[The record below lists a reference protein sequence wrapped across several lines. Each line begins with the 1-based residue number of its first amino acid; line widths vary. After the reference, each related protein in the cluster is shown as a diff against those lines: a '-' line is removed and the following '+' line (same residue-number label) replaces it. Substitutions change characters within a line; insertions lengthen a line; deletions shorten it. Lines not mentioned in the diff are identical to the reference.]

1 MKALIADDDVTTRR
15 MLRVVLL
22 RWGYEVVE
30 AADGTE
36 AWEHFMGPSPAALA
50 ILDWTMPGVSGP
62 DLCRRLRSRGQ
73 VAGPYVI
80 LLTARS
86 HWKDVVL
93 GLEAGADD
101 FVAKPY
107 QVEELRARV
116 AVGRRIVDLQQEL
129 LNVNGALESRVRER
143 TERIHKLLEQ
153 SQELVGQL
161 GHDLRTPLTPLMALL
176 PILLGDERD
185 PERREWLGLCLDQVR
200 YLKRL
205 ASRVSDLGRLES
217 PQTPLSLLPIQILP
231 VVQAATE
238 FVGIENSAGL
248 AERRAMID
256 LPPTLEV
263 YGDVV
268 WLERV
273 FVDLLDN
280 AFRFSPT
287 GTPVTVKAESGEQE
301 VVVEVA
307 DQGQGLAPEQLSR
320 LFDPFYMGDSA
331 RTDRNTNGLGLAIC
345 RRIVE
350 RHGGRIWAESAGP
363 GLGTRV
369 RFTLYR
375 AGQSLPVHLERA

>member
-15 MLRVVLL
+15 MLRVALL

-30 AADGTE
+30 AADGAE
-36 AWEHFMGPSPAALA
+36 AWEHFLGPSPAALA
-50 ILDWTMPGVSGP
+50 IVDWTMPGLSGP
-62 DLCRRLRSRGQ
+62 DLCRRLRGRGQ
-73 VAGPYVI
+73 VPGPYVI

-107 QVEELRARV
+107 QVEELGARV

-129 LNVNGALESRVRER
+129 LKANGALESRVRER
-143 TERIHKLLEQ
+143 TEKIQSLLER

-161 GHDLRTPLTPLMALL
+161 GHDLRTPLTPLVALL
-176 PILLGDERD
+176 PILLLDERD
-185 PERREWLGLCLDQVR
+185 PERREWLGLCLAQVR
-200 YLKRL
+200 HLKRL
-205 ASRVSDLGRLES
+205 ATRVSDLGRLES
-217 PQTPLSLLPIQILP
+217 ATTPLSLLPIRLLP

-238 FVGIENSAGL
+238 FVGTDDAVGRRK
-248 AERRAMID
+248 RRAAID
-256 LPPTLEV
+256 LPATLEV

-280 AFRFSPT
+280 AFRFSPA
-287 GTPVTVKAESGEQE
+287 GTPVTVGAECGERE

-307 DQGQGLAPEQLSR
+307 DQGQGLAPEQMSR

-331 RTDRNTNGLGLAIC
+331 RTDRNMSGLGLAIC

-350 RHGGRIWAESAGP
+350 RHGGRIWAESG
-363 GLGTRV
+363 GVGMGTRV
-369 RFTLYR
+369 RFTLFR
-375 AGQSLPVHLERA
+375 AGQPLAAQ